1 MPADAAA
8 DLADQP
14 PVADWLRDDAGLT
27 GAKKGCNEGA
37 CGTCTVLRRR
47 APDERVPDAC
57 VVQCAGRA
65 VTTVEGLAAL
75 AASCTRS
82 SAAFAEHDAFQCGYC
97 TPGQLLFRG
106 RPASP
111 RDTRHG
117 RRHIR
122 EWMSGNICRCSA
134 YPQITAAVLA
144 RALHEQGAH
153 EQGAPGRGRRWGFRL
168 RPAGTA
174 ESAVGTL
181 GDAGTS
187 VIAGGTELLNWF
199 RLGIAAADRVVDIGG
214 LDELR
219 GIDRDGDELRIGALA
234 TLTEIGEHPLVTE
247 LAGALASACLQA
259 ASAQVRNRATIGG
272 NVLQRTRC
280 TYFRAEEPLP
290 WPCNKRDPGSG
301 CTSLAGLHERQA
313 IFGWTP
319 DCVAVQPSDP
329 AVALAALD
337 ARAEVLGPA
346 GPRTIPMREF
356 HLTQREAAARGEPM
370 RENRLG
376 PDELI
381 TGYRLPGQH
390 RRASLHQGPGTGVV

>member
-1 MPADAAA
+1 M
-8 DLADQP
+8 
-14 PVADWLRDDAGLT
+14 RD
-27 GAKKGCNEGA
+27 
-37 CGTCTVLRRR
+37 
-47 APDERVPDAC
+47 
-57 VVQCAGRA
+57 
-65 VTTVEGLAAL
+65 
-75 AASCTRS
+75 
-82 SAAFAEHDAFQCGYC
+82 FAY
-97 TPGQLLFRG
+97 
-106 RPASP
+106 
-111 RDTRHG
+111 
-117 RRHIR
+117 
-122 EWMSGNICRCSA
+122 
-134 YPQITAAVLA
+134 A
-144 RALHEQGAH
+144 R
-153 EQGAPGRGRRWGFRL
+153 
-168 RPAGTA
+168 AGTA
-174 ESAVGTL
+174 ESAVATL

-219 GIDRDGDELRIGALA
+219 GIDRDGGELRIGALA
-234 TLTEIGEHPLVTE
+234 TLNEVGEHPLVSGM
-247 LAGALASACLQA
+247 AGALASACLQA

-280 TYFRAEEPLP
+280 PYFRAEEPLP

-301 CTSLAGLHERQA
+301 CASLAGRHERQA

-337 ARAEVLGPA
+337 ARAEVLGPG

-356 HLTQREAAARGEPM
+356 HLTQREAAVLGEPM

-381 TGYRLPGQH
+381 TGYRLPASADGQAYIKV
-390 RRASLHQGPGTGVV
+390 RERASYEYALVSAAAAVQLAGDRIAAARVALGSVAQRPWRLSGAEAELPGTPLTREALTPVIERAMADAAPLPQNGFKVIMARNAAVRALLAAGGAR

>member
-1 MPADAAA
+1 M
-8 DLADQP
+8 
-14 PVADWLRDDAGLT
+14 RD
-27 GAKKGCNEGA
+27 
-37 CGTCTVLRRR
+37 
-47 APDERVPDAC
+47 
-57 VVQCAGRA
+57 
-65 VTTVEGLAAL
+65 
-75 AASCTRS
+75 
-82 SAAFAEHDAFQCGYC
+82 FAY
-97 TPGQLLFRG
+97 
-106 RPASP
+106 
-111 RDTRHG
+111 
-117 RRHIR
+117 
-122 EWMSGNICRCSA
+122 
-134 YPQITAAVLA
+134 A
-144 RALHEQGAH
+144 R
-153 EQGAPGRGRRWGFRL
+153 
-168 RPAGTA
+168 AGTA

-199 RLGIAAADRVVDIGG
+199 RLGITAADRVVDIGG

-219 GIDRDGDELRIGALA
+219 GIDRDGDDLHIGALA
-234 TLTEIGEHPLVTE
+234 TLNEIGEHPLVTGM
-247 LAGALASACLQA
+247 AGALASACLQA

-272 NVLQRTRC
+272 NLLQRTRC
-280 TYFRAEEPLP
+280 PYFRAEEPLP

-301 CTSLAGLHERQA
+301 CTSLAGRHERQA

-356 HLTQREAAARGEPM
+356 HLTQREAAVLGEPE

-381 TGYRLPGQH
+381 TGFRLPASTDGQAYIKV
-390 RRASLHQGPGTGVV
+390 RERASYEYALVSAAAAVQLAGDQIAAARVALGSVAQRPWRLAGAEAELPGTPLTREALTPVIDRAMADATPLPQNGFKVTMARNAAVRALLTARGAR